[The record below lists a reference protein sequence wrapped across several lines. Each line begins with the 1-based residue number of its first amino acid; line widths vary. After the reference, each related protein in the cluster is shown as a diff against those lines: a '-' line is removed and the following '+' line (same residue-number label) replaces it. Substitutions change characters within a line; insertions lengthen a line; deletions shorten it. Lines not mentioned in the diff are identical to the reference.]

1 MTNPPPLSLEFQK
14 PLGTIFL
21 SPVLI
26 RILKYWLPVAAWM
39 TVIFMAS
46 TGLGT
51 MHHTSRFIEP
61 VLRWLMPWLTQDQL
75 DWVHFCVRK
84 CSHAL
89 EYALLALL
97 LWRAFNGEPGLSAL
111 PLRRR
116 VVLVILLSAFYAGT
130 DEFHQLFVSQREA
143 AVHDVVLDT
152 FGASLGLGM
161 LGMVGSVWKKLKGH
175 GGNPKP
181 IQNPNGE

>member
-1 MTNPPPLSLEFQK
+1 MALVF
-14 PLGTIFL
+14 
-21 SPVLI
+21 V
-26 RILKYWLPVAAWM
+26 RILKYWLPVATWM
-39 TVIFMAS
+39 TIIFLAS

-51 MHHTSRFIEP
+51 PHHTSSIIEP
-61 VLRWLMPWLTQDQL
+61 ILKWLMPWLTQEQL

-97 LWRAFNGEPGLSAL
+97 LWRAFCREPKLAAL

-116 VVLVILLSAFYAGT
+116 VILVILLSAFYAST

-152 FGASLGLGM
+152 FGASAGLGLMGM
-161 LGMVGSVWKKLKGH
+161 GNSAWRRLKGR
-175 GGNPKP
+175 GG
-181 IQNPNGE
+181 